1 MKFPDLSKPET
12 LEKRYL
18 GKLSAKALS
27 LMTSLLKMDPKDR
40 ISGREALAHAY
51 FDELRDAEDEEEI

>member
-1 MKFPDLSKPET
+1 M
-12 LEKRYL
+12 
-18 GKLSAKALS
+18 SAKALS